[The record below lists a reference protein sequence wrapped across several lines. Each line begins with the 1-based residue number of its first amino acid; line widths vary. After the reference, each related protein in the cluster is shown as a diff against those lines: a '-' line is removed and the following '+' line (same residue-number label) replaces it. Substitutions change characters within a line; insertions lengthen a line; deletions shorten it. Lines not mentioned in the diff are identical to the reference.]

1 MLSHENPHL
10 TWPRETQNFF
20 VTMRLSSSSVGGG
33 GVGGFLRTQGEKPVP
48 TMKFMPELLHVACE
62 ISLANLCCRSHKL
75 TKPYSQKYSVFIHI
89 LFKTII
95 LNKVKIL
102 VKFYSLEGNPQ
113 PHTDALCF

>member
-1 MLSHENPHL
+1 M
-10 TWPRETQNFF
+10 
-20 VTMRLSSSSVGGG
+20 
-33 GVGGFLRTQGEKPVP
+33 GGFLRIQGEKLVP
-48 TMKFMPELLHVACE
+48 TMKFMPVLLHVACE

-75 TKPYSQKYSVFIHI
+75 TEPDSQKYSVLIRI

-113 PHTDALCF
+113 PHTDVLCF

>member
-1 MLSHENPHL
+1 M
-10 TWPRETQNFF
+10 
-20 VTMRLSSSSVGGG
+20 
-33 GVGGFLRTQGEKPVP
+33 GGFLRIQGEKLVP

-75 TKPYSQKYSVFIHI
+75 TKLYSHKYSLFIRI

-113 PHTDALCF
+113 PHTDVLCF